1 MFTSVEV
8 PACNF
13 YRNKESTPTS
23 LKHLTA
29 SPSVV
34 IVVVLGAIVPGT
46 AVLVITI
53 RRKLGQYK
61 GRDRGLRELNI

>member
-13 YRNKESTPTS
+13 YRNKKSTPTS

-34 IVVVLGAIVPGT
+34 IVVVLGAIVAGT